1 MNNLLQIFQKLVL
14 VFNYATKHTL
24 NEKKLIK
31 DAELESGAVFDVGSN
46 LGTYIEFVNK
56 YSPTNHDFHS
66 FEPLNDLCELQK
78 KKFVKLNIKVNNIGI
93 SNNLGIFHFYRNSIS
108 SQSSFIKMKDNQV
121 GEIVKSTKSEVTTID
136 SYCEKNN
143 IGYINILKIDTEG
156 FDFQVLESAKYMLEN
171 RLINLIKIEISNEK
185 GNFGRIFNFL
195 EDFNYELLGFCSQKL
210 IKNETSFVDAYFKV
224 IT

>member
-1 MNNLLQIFQKLVL
+1 MNKLLTIFQKLVL

-24 NEKKLIK
+24 NEKRLIK

-56 YSPTNHDFHS
+56 YSLTNQEFHS
-66 FEPLNDLCELQK
+66 FEPINDLCELQK

-93 SNNLGIFHFYRNSIS
+93 SNNSGILNFYRNSVS
-108 SQSSFIKMKDNQV
+108 SQSSFISIKDNQV
-121 GEIVKSTKSEVTTID
+121 GQIVKSTKSEVTTID
-136 SYCEKNN
+136 SYCKKNN
-143 IGYINILKIDTEG
+143 IEYINILKIDTEG
-156 FDFQVLESAKYMLEN
+156 SDFQVLESAKYMLEN
-171 RLINLIKIEISNEK
+171 HLVNLIKIEISNEK
-185 GNFGRIFNFL
+185 SNFGRIFNFL

-210 IKNETSFVDAYFKV
+210 IKNKTSLVDAYFKV